1 MTEADPLAARSRT
14 LFWLFGYYLRW
25 YFYRRFHGVRLSRS
39 GVPAVSSGPLI
50 VYSNHSS
57 WYDPALY
64 IVLNTK
70 LFPGRAG
77 FGPMDKAALGKYGV
91 LRRMGV
97 FGVEQD
103 SARGAAH
110 FLRTSLRVLADA
122 AAMFWITG
130 EGAFTDIRARPIVL
144 RPGIAHLARR
154 VPDATILPLAIEYTF
169 WNESK
174 PEVLVR
180 FGPPIET
187 ARDRSVA
194 EWMAVLE
201 AGLTRTMDALATES
215 MTRDP
220 GLFQPV
226 VRGAAGVGG
235 IYDVYRRV
243 RAALAGQRFDPTHQ
257 GVEATGVL
265 KPSSANGRGLGEGD
279 ASQKQKPAFELPSTL
294 TPALSRQR
302 EREKT
307 RGA

>member
-1 MTEADPLAARSRT
+1 MAEADPLAARSRT

-25 YFYRRFHGVRLSRS
+25 YFYRRFHGVRLSQS
-39 GVPAVSSGPLI
+39 GIPAVPSGPLI

-77 FGPMDKAALGKYGV
+77 FGPMDEAALGKYGV

-97 FGVEQD
+97 FGVEQA

-110 FLRTSLRVLADA
+110 FLRTSLRVLTDPT
-122 AAMFWITG
+122 AMFWITG

-194 EWMAVLE
+194 EWTAVLE
-201 AGLTRTMDALATES
+201 AGLTRTMDALAAES
-215 MTRDP
+215 MTRDA
-220 GLFQPV
+220 GLFRPV
-226 VRGAAGVGG
+226 VRGVAGVGG
-235 IYDVYRRV
+235 VYDLYRRI
-243 RAALAGQRFDPTHQ
+243 RAAAAGQRFDPTHQ
-257 GVEATGVL
+257 NSEATL
-265 KPSSANGRGLGEGD
+265 KPSPAGGRGLGEGGTFED
-279 ASQKQKPAFELPSTL
+279 QKATFDLPSTL
-294 TPALSRQR
+294 TPPLSRQR
-302 EREKT
+302 EREKA
-307 RGA
+307 RGV

>member
-1 MTEADPLAARSRT
+1 MTETDPLAARSRT

-25 YFYRRFHGVRLSRS
+25 YFHRRFHGVRLSRS
-39 GVPAVSSGPLI
+39 GIPAVPPGPLI

-64 IVLNTK
+64 IVLNAK

-77 FGPMDKAALGKYGV
+77 FGPMDEAALGKYGV

-110 FLRTSLRVLADA
+110 FLRTSLRVLADP

-130 EGAFTDIRARPIVL
+130 EGAFTDSRARPIVL

-154 VPDATILPLAIEYTF
+154 VPGATILPLAIEYTF

-174 PEVLVR
+174 PEALMR
-180 FGPPIET
+180 FGPPIE
-187 ARDRSVA
+187 AGRERSVA
-194 EWMAVLE
+194 EWTAVLE
-201 AGLTRTMDALATES
+201 AGLTRTMDALAAES
-215 MTRDP
+215 MARDP

-226 VRGAAGVGG
+226 VRGVAGVGG
-235 IYDVYRRV
+235 IYDLYRRI
-243 RAALAGQRFDPTHQ
+243 RAVLVGRRFNASHQDPALDLPASLNPPSAGMKRAEEAPGTLPTF
-257 GVEATGVL
+257 
-265 KPSSANGRGLGEGD
+265 S
-279 ASQKQKPAFELPSTL
+279 
-294 TPALSRQR
+294 LSRQR
-302 EREKT
+302 EREKA
-307 RGA
+307 RGG